1 MMKSTPHLM
10 VGFTAAAALGAVVLL
25 AAEDRALFEP
35 QHAAVLLEAVDPESP
50 AWAPPLEVRR
60 RLPAQ
65 VESRRTDRAPEIDR
79 RGRGPGASS
88 AP

>member
-1 MMKSTPHLM
+1 MLKSTPHLM

-35 QHAAVLLEAVDPESP
+35 QHAAMLLEAVDPQGA

-60 RLPAQ
+60 RLPAVDELQ
-65 VESRRTDRAPEIDR
+65 RSDRAPALTRRDR
-79 RGRGPGASS
+79 GLGASS